1 MRILR
6 TFILLSAATGVVALA
21 IACGGDDGDD
31 VGSSS
36 GSSGGVDS
44 GPRGVEQTG
53 QECKVPSDCYDGVD
67 GGAEGGLKGEV
78 ICLDKVPNGYC
89 THLCTKDEDCCAVPG
104 ECKTGLTQVC
114 GPFTSTNQDQC
125 FLSCEDADIDK
136 AIAAQSADGGFD
148 GSIPDSGADGGS
160 SRENEYCKAY
170 ASAAFTCRST
180 GGGKTNR
187 KVCLP

>member
-1 MRILR
+1 MRVIR
-6 TFILLSAATGVVALA
+6 TLFLLGVGASLVGVA
-21 IACGGDDGDD
+21 IACGGSDDDD
-31 VGSSS
+31 SGSS
-36 GSSGGVDS
+36 GSSGGTPDS

-53 QECKVPSDCYDGVD
+53 QECKVPGDCYDNVD

-78 ICLDKVPNGYC
+78 ICLDRVTNGYC

-104 ECKTGLTQVC
+104 ECKTGLKQVC

-136 AIAAQSADGGFD
+136 AIAAQAPNGGYDGG
-148 GSIPDSGADGGS
+148 IPDGGDAGSRADL
-160 SRENEYCKAY
+160 YCKAY
-170 ASAAFTCRST
+170 ASEAFGCRST